1 MFEIDVHDKNMILI
15 VMIFVKN
22 VILYGTCNVMLFNS
36 RIFSRK
42 NYKEVHFIFKFIII
56 DSFLFYNKLGNTLG
70 G

>member
-36 RIFSRK
+36 RIFFQEKTSR
-42 NYKEVHFIFKFIII
+42 
-56 DSFLFYNKLGNTLG
+56 STFYIKVYNH
-70 G
+70 